1 MTAINKELVAP
12 RKKGRPLS
20 FDRDI
25 ALNKAMILFWE
36 HGYEATS
43 LNDLTSAL
51 GVKPSSIYSAFGDKK
66 SLFFEAVDLYLG
78 GDAALQT
85 MLNQAPTARAAVK
98 NMLDGAVTA
107 FTADDRPKGCLLASA
122 ALSCSDAALDVRQS
136 LGAIRRGMEAQVHNR
151 IAVGIAQQE
160 LSADSDAEALAGMAI
175 ALVQGLSTLAR
186 DGASREKLARIV
198 ATAFQGWPN
207 DQT

>member
-1 MTAINKELVAP
+1 MTAINKAPIAP

-25 ALNKAMILFWE
+25 ALNKAMMLFWE

-78 GDAALQT
+78 GDAALQK
-85 MLNQAPTARAAVK
+85 MLSQAPTARAAVK
-98 NMLDGAVTA
+98 DMLDGAVVA
-107 FTADDRPKGCLLASA
+107 FTADDKPKGCLLASA

-136 LGAIRRGMEAQVHNR
+136 LGVIRRNMEAQVRDR
-151 IAVGIAQQE
+151 IAVGIARQE
-160 LSADSDAEALAGMAI
+160 LRGDAGALAGLAI

-186 DGASREKLARIV
+186 DGASREKLTRIV
-198 ATAFQGWPN
+198 ATAFQGWPD

>member
-1 MTAINKELVAP
+1 MTAINKAPIAP

-25 ALNKAMILFWE
+25 ALNKAMMLFWE

-78 GDAALQT
+78 GDAALQK
-85 MLNQAPTARAAVK
+85 MLSQAPTARAAVK
-98 NMLDGAVTA
+98 NMLDGAVVA
-107 FTADDRPKGCLLASA
+107 FTADDKPKGCLLASA

-136 LGAIRRGMEAQVHNR
+136 LGVIRRNMEAQVRDR
-151 IAVGIAQQE
+151 IAVGIARQE
-160 LSADSDAEALAGMAI
+160 LRGDAGALAGLAI

-186 DGASREKLARIV
+186 DGASREKLTRID
-198 ATAFQGWPN
+198 ATAFQGWPD

>member
-1 MTAINKELVAP
+1 MTAINKVPIAP

-25 ALNKAMILFWE
+25 ALNKAMMLFWE

-78 GDAALQT
+78 GDAALQK
-85 MLNQAPTARAAVK
+85 MLSQAPTARAAVK
-98 NMLDGAVTA
+98 NMLDGAVVA
-107 FTADDRPKGCLLASA
+107 FTADGKPKGCLLASA

-136 LGAIRRGMEAQVHNR
+136 LGVIRRNMEAQVRDR
-151 IAVGIAQQE
+151 IAVGIARQE
-160 LSADSDAEALAGMAI
+160 LRGDAGALAGLAI

-186 DGASREKLARIV
+186 DGASREKLTRID
-198 ATAFQGWPN
+198 ATAFQGWPD